1 MAANRKLPAHAFQ
14 PGNPCGLGRPKGVR
28 NRLTDTVTTVLSE
41 YFELHGREVI
51 ERVRAKYPQVYLSAI
66 ISLLPKQT
74 TVEKLLPLG
83 ELSDD
88 ELVMIEE
95 MLASSRARLVQQPKR
110 QNGLC

>member
-1 MAANRKLPAHAFQ
+1 VGLQPAWI
-14 PGNPCGLGRPKGVR
+14 
-28 NRLTDTVTTVLSE
+28 TVC
-41 YFELHGREVI
+41 FG
-51 ERVRAKYPQVYLSAI
+51 PQVYLSAI

-95 MLASSRARLVQQPKR
+95 MLASSRARLVQQPER